1 MTQAS
6 PLDSHPRFRRFADYL
21 AAKAPPGKLPGRK
34 HIDPLEL
41 ADILSWIM
49 LVDVIREDRGKARYR
64 IRLVG
69 TEVVAIQGS
78 DATGKYVED
87 VLTAKEG
94 VEVIRGYDEILL
106 TREPQYRKGI
116 VATPGREHVPYERV
130 AFPLAADGENVDM
143 LAFVFVRNE
152 A

>member
-1 MTQAS
+1 MTEAS

-106 TREPQYRKGI
+106 TREPQYRKSI

>member
-1 MTQAS
+1 
-6 PLDSHPRFRRFADYL
+6 
-21 AAKAPPGKLPGRK
+21 
-34 HIDPLEL
+34 
-41 ADILSWIM
+41 M